1 MTKAYLY
8 LIVAILAEAAATT
21 LLKKSDGFTRWLPS
35 AGSIVG
41 YLVTFYFLSLSLRVM
56 NVGIANAIWAGLSI
70 ILVCILAAI
79 FYGER
84 LDAPAIIGIAMIM
97 GGIVLIHFYSKTV
110 TNG

>member
-8 LIVAILAEAAATT
+8 LLIAIVAEAAATT

-35 AGSIVG
+35 AASVVG
-41 YLVTFYFLSLSLRVM
+41 YLVTFYALSLSLRVM

-70 ILVCILAAI
+70 LLVCILAAV

-84 LDAPAIIGIAMIM
+84 LDLPAIIGIAMIM
-97 GGIVLIHFYSKTV
+97 GGIALIHFCSKTV
-110 TNG
+110 VN